1 MEIMTYGDIVEA
13 AIAKRESDAKAMAIA
28 RSSIAAIGAAIARR
42 VQAPQDAYAIGKLD
56 GDTFVE
62 NAFDPFGDRGLTFT
76 MRFKF
81 AGPGGEPLFE
91 KHFTFCVIANAAHLM
106 VSVAAGGPAS
116 EIGYEPE
123 LNEAQLNEA
132 GSVIDVAWSE
142 ALAEWAKKV

>member
-28 RSSIAAIGAAIARR
+28 RSSIPAIAAAIARR
-42 VQAPQDAYAIGKLD
+42 VQAPQDAYAIGQLD
-56 GDTFVE
+56 GDKLVE

-76 MRFKF
+76 MLFKF
-81 AGPGGEPLFE
+81 TGPGGEALFE

-116 EIGYEPE
+116 EIGYEPA
-123 LNEAQLNEA
+123 LNEAQLTEA